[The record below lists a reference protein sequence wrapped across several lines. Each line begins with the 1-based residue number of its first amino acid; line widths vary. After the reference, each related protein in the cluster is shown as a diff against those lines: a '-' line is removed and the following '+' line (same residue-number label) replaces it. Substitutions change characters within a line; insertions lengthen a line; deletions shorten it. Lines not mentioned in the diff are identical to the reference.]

1 MKTEHRFL
9 IWGVIIGLCLITV
22 SLLIK
27 NSNMRNEIAQT
38 ESDNRSL
45 MLSCAS
51 QDPAYKMYM
60 ARYPRAT
67 CVIESGSAKWTQI
80 EKLNGHMFALILE
93 FNPRSGTQLSQ
104 SEIVTTN
111 QSIYATKKVMSL
123 DEFNAIIKKEPNNQQ
138 HPYSESRSGPP
149 QG

>member
-1 MKTEHRFL
+1 L
-9 IWGVIIGLCLITV
+9 IWGVIIGLSLVVV
-22 SLLIK
+22 SLFIK
-27 NSNMRNEIAQT
+27 NNSMRNDITQL
-38 ESDNRSL
+38 ESVNRSL
-45 MLSCAS
+45 MLACVR

-60 ARYPRAT
+60 SRYPKAI
-67 CVIESGSAKWTQI
+67 CVIESGAAKWTEI
-80 EKLNGHMFALILE
+80 ENLNGHMFAFILE

-123 DEFNAIIKKEPNNQQ
+123 DEFNAIINKEPNNQQ
-138 HPYSESRSGPP
+138 HHYSESRGGTP